1 MTNTTNDTNT
11 TNTNPKSAYE
21 IRTHRNPDESH
32 TFAILVDNE
41 PGVLARIVGL
51 FSGRGYNID
60 SLTVSETGEA
70 GKGEPVSR
78 ITMVSSGTPRVIDQ
92 IRKQLRSLISV
103 REVGDLTHVGD
114 YVESEMA
121 LLRIKPKTPADS
133 EKLQTIITQYNAT
146 VISNVNNTTIIRLA
160 TSPAEITQCIT
171 ALKPLGRLE
180 ISRSGVVAMWQQ
192 FDIVDRT
199 L

>member
-1 MTNTTNDTNT
+1 MTNTTNDTNP
-11 TNTNPKSAYE
+11 NPKSAYE